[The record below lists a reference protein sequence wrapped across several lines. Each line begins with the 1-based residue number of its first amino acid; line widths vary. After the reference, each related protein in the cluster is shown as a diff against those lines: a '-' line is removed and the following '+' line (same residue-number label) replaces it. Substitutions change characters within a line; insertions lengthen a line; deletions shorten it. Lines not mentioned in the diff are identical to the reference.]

1 MPKLGLEISTGD
13 NLTEGNDINKFAPST
28 VKATKTKQFEINTEI
43 EHMNT
48 QPSIKTPSS
57 SKNSFRDLLANEYY
71 ANRDPMKEFFALVRI
86 IILVLTYYF
95 IDLLIS

>member
-13 NLTEGNDINKFAPST
+13 NLGDGNDINKFAPST

-43 EHMNT
+43 EHLNT

-71 ANRDPMKEFFALVRI
+71 ANRDPMKEFFALV
-86 IILVLTYYF
+86 IILF
-95 IDLLIS
+95 IGVNFYSYRLANQ